1 MTDYT
6 LMQLVNWLESA
17 ACKCFYIFEGSY
29 IKPRCITP
37 TKSKNREECLQ
48 DSKGL
53 VTLCQNLYKLQL
65 PYKTHC
71 K

>member
-6 LMQLVNWLESA
+6 LMQLVNWLEGL
-17 ACKCFYIFEGSY
+17 ACKCFYVFEGSY

-37 TKSKNREECLQ
+37 TKSKKREECLQ
-48 DSKGL
+48 DSQAL
-53 VTLCQNLYKLQL
+53 VVLCQALYKMQL
-65 PYKTHC
+65 PFKD